1 MLSNIYVLLYNR
13 DMNKSFI
20 YLLNGQEYTVNI
32 TYKRIRNIHYRYKD
46 GTFAISCHRLT
57 PMSLIKSGLDK
68 FAPKLIK
75 RNAKEQ
81 GEDEDYIYLFG
92 QRVALSF
99 PGSIVVKDELITF
112 DNREQLHKKLRKLFL
127 KYLTI
132 QTEKWA
138 KVMNAPSYQ
147 VKVRE
152 MRSRYGTNNRAK
164 KTITY
169 SMTLLYYSPEIIDSV
184 VVHELTHCFVYDHSD
199 NFYRLLYK
207 YCPNYDMLR
216 KKLIKAV
223 FE

>member
-1 MLSNIYVLLYNR
+1 MFL
-13 DMNKSFI
+13 
-20 YLLNGQEYTVNI
+20 
-32 TYKRIRNIHYRYKD
+32 
-46 GTFAISCHRLT
+46 
-57 PMSLIKSGLDK
+57 
-68 FAPKLIK
+68 
-75 RNAKEQ
+75 
-81 GEDEDYIYLFG
+81 
-92 QRVALSF
+92 
-99 PGSIVVKDELITF
+99 
-112 DNREQLHKKLRKLFL
+112 KLFL
-127 KYLTI
+127 KYLTT

-138 KVMNAPSYQ
+138 KEMNAPIYQ

-152 MRSRYGTNNRAK
+152 MRSRYGKNNRAK

-184 VVHELTHCFVYDHSD
+184 VIHELTHCFVYDHSD

>member
-1 MLSNIYVLLYNR
+1 
-13 DMNKSFI
+13 MNKSFV
-20 YLLNGQEYTVNI
+20 YCLNNQEYKVNI
-32 TYKRIRNIHYRYKD
+32 TYKRIRNIHYRFKD
-46 GTFAISCHRLT
+46 GAFEISCHRLT
-57 PMSLIKSGLDK
+57 PMSMIKSGLDK

-81 GEDEDYIYLFG
+81 GEGEDYIYLFG
-92 QRVALSF
+92 NKTPISF
-99 PGSIVVKDELITF
+99 PGSVTLNEETITF
-112 DNREQLHKKLRKLFL
+112 DNREQLHKKLRKVFL
-127 KYLTI
+127 EYVTSQTI
-132 QTEKWA
+132 KWA
-138 KVMNAPSYQ
+138 RVMNAPIYQ

-184 VVHELTHCFVYDHSD
+184 VIHELTHCFVYDHSD

-207 YCPNYDMLR
+207 YCSNYDMLR

-223 FE
+223 FA

>member
-46 GTFAISCHRLT
+46 GAFAISCHRLT

-81 GEDEDYIYLFG
+81 GEGEDYIYLFG
-92 QRVALSF
+92 EKYPLSF
-99 PGSIVVKDELITF
+99 PGTVTILDETISF
-112 DNREQLHKKLRKLFL
+112 ENKEQLHKKLKKLFL
-127 KYLTI
+127 NYVTNQTI
-132 QTEKWA
+132 KWA
-138 KVMNAPSYQ
+138 EEMNAPIYQ

-169 SMTLLYYSPEIIDSV
+169 AMSLLYYSPEIINSV
-184 VVHELTHCFVYDHSD
+184 VIHELTHCFVYDHSD
-199 NFYRLLYK
+199 KFYRLLYK
-207 YCPNYDMLR
+207 YCPNYDIFR

-223 FE
+223 FQ

>member
-46 GTFAISCHRLT
+46 GAFEISCHRLT

-112 DNREQLHKKLRKLFL
+112 DNREQLHKKLRKAFL
-127 KYLTI
+127 SYVTI

-138 KVMNAPSYQ
+138 KVMNAPLYQ

-169 SMTLLYYSPEIIDSV
+169 SMTLLYYSPEIINSV
-184 VVHELTHCFVYDHSD
+184 VIHELTHCFVYSLI
-199 NFYRLLYK
+199 LLLF
-207 YCPNYDMLR
+207 MS
-216 KKLIKAV
+216 
-223 FE
+223 

>member
-1 MLSNIYVLLYNR
+1 
-13 DMNKSFI
+13 MNKSFI
-20 YLLNGQEYTVNI
+20 YCLNNQEYTVNI
-32 TYKRIRNIHYRYKD
+32 TYKRIRNIHYRFKD
-46 GTFAISCHRLT
+46 GAFEISCHRLT
-57 PMSLIKSGLDK
+57 PMSMIKSGLDK

-81 GEDEDYIYLFG
+81 GEGEDYIYLFG
-92 QRVALSF
+92 NKTPISF
-99 PGSIVVKDELITF
+99 PGSVTLNEETITF
-112 DNREQLHKKLRKLFL
+112 DNREQLHKKLRKVFL
-127 KYLTI
+127 EYVTSQTI
-132 QTEKWA
+132 KWA
-138 KVMNAPSYQ
+138 RVMNAPIYQ

-184 VVHELTHCFVYDHSD
+184 VIHELTHCFVYDHSD

-207 YCPNYDMLR
+207 YCSNYDMLR

-223 FE
+223 FA

>member
-1 MLSNIYVLLYNR
+1 
-13 DMNKSFI
+13 MNKTFI
-20 YLLNGQEYTVNI
+20 YCLNNQEYTVNI

-46 GTFAISCHRLT
+46 GAFEISCHRLT
-57 PMSLIKSGLDK
+57 PMKMIKSGLDK
-68 FAPKLIK
+68 FAEKLIK
-75 RNAKEQ
+75 TSAKEQ
-81 GEDEDYIYLFG
+81 GEGEDYIYLFG
-92 QRVALSF
+92 QKVTLTF
-99 PGSIVVKDELITF
+99 PGQIVVHDELIAF
-112 DNREQLHKKLRKLFL
+112 DNREQLHKKLKKLFL
-127 KYLTI
+127 KYLTT

-138 KVMNAPSYQ
+138 KEMNAPIYQ

-169 SMTLLYYSPEIIDSV
+169 SMTLLFYSPEIIDSV

-207 YCPNYDMLR
+207 YCPDYDILR

>member
-46 GTFAISCHRLT
+46 GAFEISCHRLT

-68 FAPKLIK
+68 FASKLIK

-81 GEDEDYIYLFG
+81 GEGEDYIYLFG
-92 QRVALSF
+92 EKYPLSF
-99 PGSIVVKDELITF
+99 PGTLTILDEMISF
-112 DNREQLHKKLRKLFL
+112 ENKEQLHKKLRKFFL
-127 KYLTI
+127 SYVSNQTI
-132 QTEKWA
+132 KWA
-138 KVMNAPSYQ
+138 REMNAPIYE

-169 SMTLLYYSPEIIDSV
+169 AMSLLYYSPEIIDSV
-184 VVHELTHCFVYDHSD
+184 VIHELTHCFVYDHSD
-199 NFYRLLYK
+199 KFYRLLYK
-207 YCPNYDMLR
+207 YCPNYDIFR

-223 FE
+223 FK

>member
-1 MLSNIYVLLYNR
+1 
-13 DMNKSFI
+13 MNKSFI
-20 YLLNGQEYTVNI
+20 YLLNNQEYTVNI

-46 GTFAISCHRLT
+46 GAFYISCHRLT
-57 PMSLIKSGLDK
+57 PMSMIKSGLDK

-81 GEDEDYIYLFG
+81 AEGEDYIYIFG
-92 QRVALSF
+92 HKIPLCF
-99 PGSIVVKDELITF
+99 PGTIIFLDELITF
-112 DNREQLHKKLRKLFL
+112 DTREQLHKKLRKAFL
-127 KYLTI
+127 SYLTK

-138 KVMNAPSYQ
+138 KEMNAPMYQ

-152 MRSRYGTNNRAK
+152 MRSRYGTNNRAT
-164 KTITY
+164 KTIAY

-184 VVHELTHCFVYDHSD
+184 VIHELTHCFVYNHSD

-207 YCPNYDMLR
+207 YCPDYDILR

-223 FE
+223 FK

>member
-1 MLSNIYVLLYNR
+1 
-13 DMNKSFI
+13 MNKSFI
-20 YLLNGQEYTVNI
+20 YLLNNQEYTVNI

-46 GTFAISCHRLT
+46 GAFEISCHRLT
-57 PMSLIKSGLDK
+57 PMSMIKSGLDK
-68 FAPKLIK
+68 FAEKLIK
-75 RNAKEQ
+75 TSAKEQ
-81 GEDEDYIYLFG
+81 GEGEDYIYLFG
-92 QRVALSF
+92 QRMALTF
-99 PGSIVVKDELITF
+99 PGQIVVHDELIAF

-127 KYLTI
+127 KYLTT

-138 KVMNAPSYQ
+138 KEMNAPIYQ

-184 VVHELTHCFVYDHSD
+184 VIHELTHCFVYDHSD